1 VASLH
6 FYINLI
12 KGLYILLFLL
22 KHAKTHKQRNPKKKN
37 GAAEKQGSRKRR
49 NVKAPNQNDKDQSKH
64 PGSSEEK
71 TALGEVKKNF
81 TAWKDDP
88 ARP

>member
-1 VASLH
+1 M
-6 FYINLI
+6 
-12 KGLYILLFLL
+12 FLL